1 MLAASRSLRVFIA
14 RRPGV
19 LASQPPTSSP
29 TQLSGPSSPLTSAWH
44 VLQSIWATGPGEK
57 NRQEIICT
65 AYGLVLT
72 QSAERDCPTPYE
84 LALLPA
90 SEPTTAATAANGGPT
105 HTEHHYRIF
114 PDWGTSFFW
123 KDPNF
128 ADTEPGDSAV
138 EDEVIESRYPT
149 LAPCF
154 TAWREIYEDAFE
166 EQECNLG
173 SGKEV
178 FPNVELRVAWYTE
191 GFLMA
196 CWLVLQPG
204 VDSVEFAS
212 VGKTYRLDKA
222 SVGEKLKE
230 FLDETDALLG
240 EEQ

>member
-1 MLAASRSLRVFIA
+1 MWPEISQAVERGHVDLHVHSILDPDSVIRIRLTAGLLR
-14 RRPGV
+14 
-19 LASQPPTSSP
+19 
-29 TQLSGPSSPLTSAWH
+29 
-44 VLQSIWATGPGEK
+44 
-57 NRQEIICT
+57 
-65 AYGLVLT
+65 
-72 QSAERDCPTPYE
+72 
-84 LALLPA
+84 
-90 SEPTTAATAANGGPT
+90 
-105 HTEHHYRIF
+105 
-114 PDWGTSFFW
+114 
-123 KDPNF
+123 
-128 ADTEPGDSAV
+128 DSAV